1 MRFTT
6 AIFFALAVTAPA
18 SADEAT
24 RAAVEKALKAI
35 ARGVTNYPTHRQCF
49 SCHHQAMGVLAMTA
63 AQKHGFDVDKDLI
76 QKQIDFSLKTF
87 RNKSTIAKGQ
97 GVGGDSNGVIHA
109 LQMFAAVERPHDETT
124 AALVEYLLV
133 KQRKDGAWPIAPLG
147 DRPPTMG
154 SLFTN
159 VGLAISVLKK
169 YGPPEDAT
177 DAKAQA
183 RIDAALTKART
194 WLLANEPA
202 STEDKVFHLR
212 GLVDA
217 GVDAKHIESARAGL
231 VKDQRKDGAW
241 GQLAKMAGD
250 PYATATALVSLRRAG
265 LATTDKAH
273 QQGIK
278 YLLESQRDNGAWFV
292 QTRSKPLQ
300 KYFDNG
306 DHGGKSQF
314 ISFAATNWAVLA
326 LLEDSPASRAP

>member
-1 MRFTT
+1 MRYVTV
-6 AIFFALAVTAPA
+6 IFFALAMTAPA
-18 SADEAT
+18 SADDAT
-24 RAAVEKALKAI
+24 RAAVDNALKAI
-35 ARGVTNYPTHRQCF
+35 AKGVTNYPKHRQCF

-63 AQKHGFDVDKDLI
+63 AQKQGFDVDKDLI
-76 QKQIDFSLKTF
+76 QKQIEFSLKTF
-87 RNKSTIAKGQ
+87 RNKATIAKGQ

-109 LQMFAAVERPHDETT
+109 LQMLAAVDRPHDDTT
-124 AALVEYLLV
+124 AALIEYLLV

-169 YGPPEDAT
+169 YGPPKNEDA
-177 DAKAQA
+177 KSHA

-194 WLLANEPA
+194 WLLANEPN

-217 GVDAKHIESARAGL
+217 AVDAKHIDSARDSL
-231 VKDQRKDGAW
+231 VKDQRDDGSW
-241 GQLAKMAGD
+241 GQLPKMAGD

-265 LATTDKAH
+265 LATTEKAH
-273 QQGIK
+273 QKGVK

-300 KYFDNG
+300 MYFDNG

-314 ISFAATNWAVLA
+314 ISFSATNWAVLA
-326 LLEDSPASRAP
+326 LLDALPSIKIE